1 MSKKIQAKIVNGA
14 LIPHE
19 PLGIEE
25 GANVVFVLA
34 AKYPPG
40 VEPDMRDY
48 AGDAETETPGEI
60 AKNMFVEADLEKER
74 QAGANERPQFRV
86 TPHYGKFLLG
96 SDPKKPKQ
104 LLDDEDVENYLNSQG
119 GSK

>member
-14 LIPHE
+14 LIPLK

-25 GANVVFVLA
+25 GANVVFVLV

-48 AGDAETETPGEI
+48 AGDGETKPP
-60 AKNMFVEADLEKER
+60 K
-74 QAGANERPQFRV
+74 FRV
-86 TPHYGKFLLG
+86 TPHNGKFLLG
-96 SDPKKPKQ
+96 SDPKKIKQ
-104 LLDDEDVENYLNSQG
+104 LLDDEDVESYLNSQG